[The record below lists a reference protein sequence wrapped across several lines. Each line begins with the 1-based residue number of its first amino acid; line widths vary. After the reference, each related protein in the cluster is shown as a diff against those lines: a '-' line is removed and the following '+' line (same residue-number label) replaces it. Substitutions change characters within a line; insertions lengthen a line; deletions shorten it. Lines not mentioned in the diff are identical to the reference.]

1 MPYKRIPPFQ
11 YITLSDIDR
20 SPSKITPEVNQ
31 IIEMINQKIM
41 ASESLDAVMNFYYE
55 ASQRIFPCDRL
66 GLAFLDEDGLRLTS
80 HWLRTEYETVLLDK
94 GYTEDLQGSS
104 LSDVIRSGTPRI
116 INDLDAYF
124 TAHPNSRSTRLLL
137 AEGVRSNMTCP
148 LKVEGRNVGLLF
160 RSSRST
166 NMYSTLEINRHLALT
181 QRLSQAI
188 EKVYRIEQLTAA
200 NTAYFEM
207 LGFVSHELKSPISSV
222 VMDAKLM
229 TEGYL
234 GEMTPDQK
242 SRIEK
247 IARKG
252 EYLLGLVREYLDLA
266 RIESQQLEPRLV
278 TIDFR
283 EIIEMAI
290 EVIHPQIEDKKMRIV
305 MEGTDHPM
313 PVECDPDLMKIVMVN
328 LLGNGVKYGFAE
340 GEIRIESARTPSAF
354 LVSVRNDGPGFPET
368 QRSRLFR
375 KFSRLQTP
383 ESKKEKG
390 TGVGLYSVY
399 RIIQAHHGHIRAES
413 EHGKWAQFSIE
424 IPQPVSAEEHP
435 QEGASS

>member
-11 YITLSDIDR
+11 YIALSDIDR

-160 RSSRST
+160 RSSRSK

-290 EVIHPQIEDKKMRIV
+290 EVIQPQIEDKKMRIV
-305 MEGTDHPM
+305 LEGTDHPM

-383 ESKKEKG
+383 ELKKEKG

-413 EHGKWAQFSIE
+413 ELGKWALFSIE